1 MEIQK
6 ESGTQTN
13 EINLLVL
20 SKNEAYFVKS

>member
-13 EINLLVL
+13 EIKLLVL

>member
-6 ESGTQTN
+6 ESGTQTS
-13 EINLLVL
+13 EIKLLVL

>member
-6 ESGTQTN
+6 ESGTRTN
-13 EINLLVL
+13 KIKLLVL

>member
-6 ESGTQTN
+6 ESGTQTSK
-13 EINLLVL
+13 IKLLVL